1 MRLIIGLVLCLV
13 FTAKCFA
20 SEAIAGKPN
29 PECGGI
35 KARNTAPRYPFE
47 ALRDKKGGTV
57 IVAAWLD
64 KCGRPVK
71 TEVLKSSG
79 NKLLNVAA
87 LEAANKS
94 VFYPSSDAGEALS
107 RIEVPYTFTPDT
119 KEYRS
124 EKVSW
129 PASHK
134 RAYFVLDEMP
144 MPHETVEQAK
154 AEVYLQPYRLLG
166 LRPTQIMLQLKNEG
180 GDIWLFLADNVS
192 HVSKIAAR
200 YQRIPAERP
209 TISVQVLCEPAI
221 KDCDEMK
228 TLLLKSGLRP
238 FAESLNPQ

>member
-1 MRLIIGLVLCLV
+1 MRLIICFVFCLV
-13 FTAKCFA
+13 FTSRCFA
-20 SEAIAGKPN
+20 SEAMASN
-29 PECGGI
+29 PDSECAGI
-35 KARNTAPRYPFE
+35 KARNAVPRYPFE

-64 KCGRPVK
+64 KCGRTVK

-79 NKLLNVAA
+79 NKLLNAAA

-94 VFYPSSDAGEALS
+94 VFSPSNDAGDALS
-107 RIEVPYTFTPDT
+107 RIEVPYTFTADT

-134 RAYFVLDEMP
+134 KAYFILDDMP
-144 MPHETVEQAK
+144 MPHETVEEAK
-154 AEVYLQPYRLLG
+154 AKIYMQPYRLLG
-166 LRPTQIMLQLKNEG
+166 LRPTQIMLQLKNES

-200 YQRIPAERP
+200 YRRISADNP
-209 TISVQVLCEPAI
+209 TISVQVLCDPAI
-221 KDCDEMK
+221 KDCDQMK
-228 TLLLKSGLRP
+228 TLLLKSGLQP